1 MSADAIGSVSD
12 ALRLRGVGKA
22 DQVEG
27 AARFLTSVFMKQ
39 MIEQMWE
46 TVPDGGLVP
55 KSSGERIFR
64 GFLSEKLASDLSR
77 RVPVSLPKS
86 SAREALQNPPPA
98 TDTEKGGGFHGY
110 RVG

>member
-1 MSADAIGSVSD
+1 MSPDVIGSVSD
-12 ALRLRGVGKA
+12 VLRLRGAGKA
-22 DQVEG
+22 EQVEG

-55 KSSGERIFR
+55 KSSGEKIFR

-77 RVPVSLPKS
+77 RVPVPLPER
-86 SAREALQNPPPA
+86 SAREALQNPPSG
-98 TDTEKGGGFHGY
+98 TDTEKGGGWHG
-110 RVG
+110 